1 MKYAKL
7 VGLVAVAAMVIA
19 ALSGAGSASA
29 TVLCKVNV
37 KPCPTPNEDYPAGTE
52 IHASI
57 AAGGGLAIR
66 DTESNVLI
74 TCSESTFKAKTT
86 TTGGIPG
93 VPVEAKIETLTFN
106 GIGGTECTSP
116 IKVLKTGG
124 FDIEYIPGT
133 NTRGTLTL
141 KETQVTAVLGGFLS
155 CTYGAAGVVDAGTVT
170 GTSIGTPATID
181 FSGVFPKE
189 AGGFLCP
196 GDVLVETTYTITA
209 PKPLYIKEEME

>member
-1 MKYAKL
+1 MQYAKL
-7 VGLVAVAAMVIA
+7 VGLVAVAALVLA

-29 TVLCKVNV
+29 TVLCKVNA

-66 DTESNVLI
+66 DTESHVLI
-74 TCSESTFKAKTT
+74 TCSESTLKGKTT
-86 TTGGIPG
+86 NTGGTPG
-93 VPVEAKIETLTFN
+93 VPVEGKIETLTFN
-106 GIGGTECTSP
+106 GVGGSECTSP
-116 IKVLKTGG
+116 IKVLKTGE

-141 KETQVTAVLGGFLS
+141 KETQVTTTLAGVS
-155 CTYGAAGVVDAGTVT
+155 CTYGAASVVDAGTVT
-170 GTSIGTPATID
+170 GTSLGTPATID
-181 FSGVFPKE
+181 FSGVLPKE
-189 AGGFLCP
+189 GGGFLCP
-196 GDVLVETTYTITA
+196 GDVTWETTYTITA

>member
-1 MKYAKL
+1 MKYVKSL
-7 VGLVAVAAMVIA
+7 GLAAVAVAALMA
-19 ALSGAGSASA
+19 MFATGSASA
-29 TVLCKVNV
+29 TVLCKVNIR
-37 KPCPTPNEDYPAGTE
+37 PCPTPNEDYPAGTE

-74 TCSESTFKAKTT
+74 TCSESTLKGKTT
-86 TTGGIPG
+86 NTGGILG
-93 VPVEAKIETLTFN
+93 VPVEGKIETLSFN
-106 GIGGTECTSP
+106 GAGGTECTSP

-141 KETQVTAVLGGFLS
+141 KETQITAVLFGGVS
-155 CTYGAAGVVDAGTVT
+155 CTYGAASVVDAGTVT
-170 GTSIGTPATID
+170 GTSLGTPATID
-181 FSGVFPKE
+181 FSGVLPKE
-189 AGGFLCP
+189 AGSFLCP
-196 GDVLVETTYTITA
+196 SDVRWETTYSITA